1 MYCVLTHMIFTENIL
16 LVYVTI
22 VIEAIY
28 TTKHVL
34 SHTFDVCTHLFITER
49 NRENTHIMTYMYI
62 HTCIYMHTHTHA
74 HTHTTCHITCTCIY
88 MYYVQNVRMPS
99 PDLDNH
105 RNTWVPTYMYMYTY
119 TSLALQKYMYI
130 IVFTDTR
137 TTCIYQC
144 KLAE

>member
-34 SHTFDVCTHLFITER
+34 SHTFDVC
-49 NRENTHIMTYMYI
+49 I
-62 HTCIYMHTHTHA
+62 HTFVHYREKSEKHTHYDIHVYTYTHAYTCTHTCA
-74 HTHTTCHITCTCIY
+74 HTHTTCHIHL
-88 MYYVQNVRMPS
+88 YVQNVRMPS

-137 TTCIYQC
+137 TKCIYTNNTV
-144 KLAE
+144 